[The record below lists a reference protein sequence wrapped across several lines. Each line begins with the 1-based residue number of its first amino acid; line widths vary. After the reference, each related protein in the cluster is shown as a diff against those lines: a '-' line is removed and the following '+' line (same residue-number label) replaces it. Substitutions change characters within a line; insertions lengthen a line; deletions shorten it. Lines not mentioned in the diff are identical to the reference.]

1 MNTQKQNIFIEKDI
15 EASQVSNI
23 YGEMNTANENAQKI
37 ETSFNKKLKANKQE
51 DLLSKAN
58 TDTNM
63 NTTTETKTLTKGQ
76 IAYQKQKAKK
86 EALKAQA
93 EEVKPPAES
102 DDEESDE
109 EEDAPVVDT
118 IPAPEPVADEEESE
132 EEEESED
139 EEDEEEEEEEVV
151 EAVDEKSALLKR
163 LAELEAEEAKKNART
178 NIQAL
183 RTELK
188 VYQQGLIDK
197 ARDELKRLTTQLA
210 QIDAGV
216 YDEEL
221 IAKHLSKSKPASKK
235 SAPKAKGEK
244 GEKKA
249 PTYEGKGK
257 KAGTGDAR
265 EKIVANLNS
274 GKTEK
279 VKYAKKVGTNTWS
292 LMYEE
297 RKDGG
302 IAVMKD
308 SKGAYSIP
316 VLKEVGKVIGVSIKT
331 KQDYIDWVKK

>member
-1 MNTQKQNIFIEKDI
+1 MNTE
-15 EASQVSNI
+15 E
-23 YGEMNTANENAQKI
+23 QKI
-37 ETSFNKKLKANKQE
+37 ESPFNKKLKANKQE
-51 DLLSKAN
+51 DLLAKAN

-63 NTTTETKTLTKGQ
+63 NTTTEIKTLTKGQ
-76 IAYQKQKAKK
+76 IAYQKAKAKK
-86 EALKAQA
+86 EELKAQA
-93 EEVKPPAES
+93 VKAPAVKLVVAES

-139 EEDEEEEEEEVV
+139 EEEEEEEEE
-151 EAVDEKSALLKR
+151 EAVVDEKSALLKR

-197 ARDELKRLTTQLA
+197 AREELKRLTTQLA

>member
-23 YGEMNTANENAQKI
+23 YGEMNTETENAQKI
-37 ETSFNKKLKANKQE
+37 ETSFNKKLKGKKENLLLANT
-51 DLLSKAN
+51 D

-63 NTTTETKTLTKGQ
+63 NTTTEVKTLTKGQ
-76 IAYQKQKAKK
+76 IAYQKAKAKK
-86 EALKAQA
+86 EALKATAPQIVV
-93 EEVKPPAES
+93 EES
-102 DDEESDE
+102 DDEEDE
-109 EEDAPVVDT
+109 PVADT
-118 IPAPEPVADEEESE
+118 IPAPEPVADEESD
-132 EEEESED
+132 EEESDDD
-139 EEDEEEEEEEVV
+139 ESDEEEEEEVV
-151 EAVDEKSALLKR
+151 EEAVVEEDEEAVLLKR
-163 LAELEAEEAKKNART
+163 LAELKEAKAKQEART
-178 NIQAL
+178 NIEAL

-197 ARDELKRLTTQLA
+197 AKEELKRLTTQLA

-221 IAKHLSKSKPASKK
+221 IAKHLSKSKPASK

-302 IAVMKD
+302 IAVVKD
-308 SKGAYSIP
+308 SKGVYSIP

>member
-15 EASQVSNI
+15 KVIPLSNI
-23 YGEMNTANENAQKI
+23 YGEMNTANENEQKI
-37 ETSFNKKLKANKQE
+37 ESPFPKKLKANKQE
-51 DLLSKAN
+51 VLLAKAN

-63 NTTTETKTLTKGQ
+63 NTTTEIKTLTKGQ
-76 IAYQKQKAKK
+76 IAYQKAKAKK
-86 EALKAQA
+86 EELKAQA
-93 EEVKPPAES
+93 VKPPAVKLVVAES

-139 EEDEEEEEEEVV
+139 EE
-151 EAVDEKSALLKR
+151 AVLLKR
-163 LAELEAEEAKKNART
+163 LAELKEAKAKKEART
-178 NIQAL
+178 NIQEL
-183 RTELK
+183 RNELRD
-188 VYQQGLIDK
+188 YQQTLVLQASK
-197 ARDELKRLTTQLA
+197 QLLHLQQQLA
-210 QIDAGV
+210 QIDEGV
-216 YDEEL
+216 FDEEL
-221 IAKHLSKSKPASKK
+221 IAKHLSKNATATK
-235 SAPKAKGEK
+235 SAPKPKGEK
-244 GEKKA
+244 GVKKA

-265 EKIVANLNS
+265 KKDIANLNS

-292 LMYEE
+292 LMFEG

-302 IAVMKD
+302 LAVVKD
-308 SKGAYSIP
+308 SKGVYDIP
-316 VLKEVGKVIGVSIKT
+316 VFKEVGRMVGVPIKT